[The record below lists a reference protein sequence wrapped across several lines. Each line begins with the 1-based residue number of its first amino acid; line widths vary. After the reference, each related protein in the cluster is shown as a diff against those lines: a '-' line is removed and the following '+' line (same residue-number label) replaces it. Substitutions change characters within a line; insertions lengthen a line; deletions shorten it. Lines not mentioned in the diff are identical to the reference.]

1 MVRLDSQYAI
11 YLIDSGVAI
20 NLISLEYITERRFK
34 LILKKEPYIL
44 NYKWKSY
51 IVLRRMSRPTN

>member
-1 MVRLDSQYAI
+1 MVKLNSQYTI

-20 NLISLEYITERRFK
+20 NLILLKYIIKRKFK

-44 NYKWKSY
+44 NLIDRKA
-51 IVLRRMSRPTN
+51 I